1 MCSYYFV
8 LGAGG
13 GGEGGLLL
21 SPASQTPYP
30 ITYLS
35 MYTHNNYE
43 PRHIPPTNLLADWQL
58 YYVDNTTF
66 QLNKTKAAIPE
77 IIIYYSC
84 KLY

>member
-1 MCSYYFV
+1 
-8 LGAGG
+8 
-13 GGEGGLLL
+13 
-21 SPASQTPYP
+21 
-30 ITYLS
+30 

-43 PRHIPPTNLLADWQL
+43 PRPIPPTNLLADWQL